1 MAETET
7 NQQAPARR
15 LRHRLKPQEALR
27 RLLRRR
33 GDRGRAVGFRRFPV
47 PELWRPF
54 PGSSRRESPGVSG
67 RTVPDFGADFRF
79 ACLKEATLVVLLKYL
94 SSIVRLT
101 LDGVSNVDRGRID
114 FEASQL
120 IF

>member
-1 MAETET
+1 M
-7 NQQAPARR
+7 NSSARFLLNFLAGVHDVFERARATVR
-15 LRHRLKPQEALR
+15 LRLIGK
-27 RLLRRR
+27 
-33 GDRGRAVGFRRFPV
+33 GF
-47 PELWRPF
+47 
-54 PGSSRRESPGVSG
+54 
-67 RTVPDFGADFRF
+67 TFGADFRF